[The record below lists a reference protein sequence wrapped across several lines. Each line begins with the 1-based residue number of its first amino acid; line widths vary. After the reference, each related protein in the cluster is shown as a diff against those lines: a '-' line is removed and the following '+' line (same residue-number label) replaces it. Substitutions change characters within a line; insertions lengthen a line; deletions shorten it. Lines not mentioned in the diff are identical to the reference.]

1 MTTRVQASA
10 HRGLL
15 CAGLIALTL
24 GPTQAYGTER
34 IEIRIQGVERPV
46 EDNIRAFL
54 TLGRYTEREDL
65 TDDQVRRLSFRA
77 VDEAADAMRPF
88 GYYEPSIR
96 SRTTRDD
103 GNWIVRLK
111 IDPGRPIIM
120 NIVDVELRGA
130 GASDPALTQV
140 ADQTPLKP
148 GSRLDHSSYERLK
161 RDLLRAARD
170 IGYLDAK
177 ITERSLLVNPADFS
191 ADARITLETGGQYRF
206 GQLEV
211 DQNVINAE
219 LLQGFIRFAEG
230 ESYSARAIR
239 NTQFAL
245 EDSNYF
251 SNVSV
256 SSGDRDPDT
265 LTVPMKIMGE
275 PIKRSRFTVSGG
287 YATDTGIRGRFVW
300 HNRRVN
306 RRGHRWLVETTL
318 SEIKQ
323 NAIARYII
331 PIGDPS
337 LEKLEFSGG
346 YVNEKLGDLDSE
358 RFELVGSITQVRK
371 KWQRVLFLRVNDE
384 VTTNPDGTESDVLL
398 LIPGISFASLPPH
411 FLTGWVR
418 EAAYFVELSGSPQTL
433 GSDESYLRF
442 YGNAERV
449 WPLGGPWH
457 LRVRGELGTTWVNDF
472 SELPASQRFF
482 TGGDRTVRGFGL
494 NELSPPPEDPNDVK
508 ELGKSVGGEHLLVG
522 SLELE
527 RDIRESWRAT
537 IFFDTGNAFNNWG
550 DPLEYSVGIGVRWR
564 LPMMMIGVDLAQ
576 ALSEP
581 GKSPRLHLN
590 VTQVL

>member
-1 MTTRVQASA
+1 
-10 HRGLL
+10 
-15 CAGLIALTL
+15 
-24 GPTQAYGTER
+24 
-34 IEIRIQGVERPV
+34 
-46 EDNIRAFL
+46 
-54 TLGRYTEREDL
+54 
-65 TDDQVRRLSFRA
+65 
-77 VDEAADAMRPF
+77 
-88 GYYEPSIR
+88 
-96 SRTTRDD
+96 
-103 GNWIVRLK
+103 
-111 IDPGRPIIM
+111 
-120 NIVDVELRGA
+120 
-130 GASDPALTQV
+130 
-140 ADQTPLKP
+140 
-148 GSRLDHSSYERLK
+148 
-161 RDLLRAARD
+161 
-170 IGYLDAK
+170 
-177 ITERSLLVNPADFS
+177 
-191 ADARITLETGGQYRF
+191 
-206 GQLEV
+206 
-211 DQNVINAE
+211 
-219 LLQGFIRFAEG
+219 
-230 ESYSARAIR
+230 
-239 NTQFAL
+239 
-245 EDSNYF
+245 
-251 SNVSV
+251 
-256 SSGDRDPDT
+256 
-265 LTVPMKIMGE
+265 
-275 PIKRSRFTVSGG
+275 
-287 YATDTGIRGRFVW
+287 
-300 HNRRVN
+300 
-306 RRGHRWLVETTL
+306 
-318 SEIKQ
+318 
-323 NAIARYII
+323 
-331 PIGDPS
+331 
-337 LEKLEFSGG
+337 
-346 YVNEKLGDLDSE
+346 
-358 RFELVGSITQVRK
+358 
-371 KWQRVLFLRVNDE
+371 
-384 VTTNPDGTESDVLL
+384 

>member
-1 MTTRVQASA
+1 MTRRLQALA
-10 HRGLL
+10 YRGIL
-15 CAGLIALTL
+15 CAGFIVLAFV
-24 GPTQAYGTER
+24 PAQARSVER
-34 IEIRIQGVERPV
+34 IEIRIQGVEAPV
-46 EDNIRAFL
+46 EENIRAFL

-96 SRTTRDD
+96 SRTTRDE

-111 IDPGRPIIM
+111 IDPGRPVIM
-120 NIVDVELRGA
+120 NNVIVELKGA
-130 GASDPALTQV
+130 GASDPALAQV
-140 ADQTPLKP
+140 ADRTPLKP
-148 GSRLDHSSYERLK
+148 GARLNHSSYERLK
-161 RDLLRAARD
+161 LDLLRAARD
-170 IGYLDAK
+170 NGYLDATIAQK
-177 ITERSLLVNPADFS
+177 SLVVNPADFS
-191 ADARITLETGGQYRF
+191 ADARIVFETGGQYRF
-206 GQLEV
+206 GQLEI
-211 DQNVINAE
+211 DQDVINPE
-219 LLQGFIRFAEG
+219 LLQGFVRFTEG
-230 ESYSARAIR
+230 ENYSARAIR

-265 LTVPMKIMGE
+265 LTVPLKIMGE
-275 PIKRSRFTVSGG
+275 PIKRSRYTVSGG

-306 RRGHRWLVETTL
+306 RSGHRWLVETTL
-318 SEIKQ
+318 SQIKQ

-358 RFELVGSITQVRK
+358 RFELIGSITQVKK
-371 KWQRVLFLRVNDE
+371 KWQRVLFLQVNDE
-384 VTTNPDGTESDVLL
+384 VTTNPDGTESNVLL

-418 EAAYFVELSGSPQTL
+418 EAAYFAQLSGSPQTL
-433 GSDESYLRF
+433 GSDESFLRF
-442 YGNAERV
+442 YGSAERV

-537 IFFDTGNAFNNWG
+537 VFFDTGNAFNSWG

-581 GKSPRLHLN
+581 GKNPRIHLN

>member
-10 HRGLL
+10 HCGFLW
-15 CAGLIALTL
+15 AGLIALTL

-140 ADQTPLKP
+140 ADRTPLKP
-148 GSRLDHSSYERLK
+148 GSRLDHSAYERLK

-170 IGYLDAK
+170 VGYLDAK
-177 ITERSLLVNPADFS
+177 ITERSLLVNLADFS

-206 GQLEV
+206 GRLEV

-230 ESYSARAIR
+230 ENYSARAIR

-300 HNRRVN
+300 QNRRVN

-537 IFFDTGNAFNNWG
+537 MFFDTGNAFNQWG